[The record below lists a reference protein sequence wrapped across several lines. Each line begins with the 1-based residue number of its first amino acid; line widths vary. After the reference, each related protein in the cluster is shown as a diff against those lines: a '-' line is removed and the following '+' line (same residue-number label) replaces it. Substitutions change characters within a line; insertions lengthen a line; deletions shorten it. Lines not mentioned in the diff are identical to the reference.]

1 MSQFINTNTI
11 PCEISQDQDTSF
23 LNLNDLSNV
32 NELYFETSHPA
43 TQDLFDVVDDYE
55 SDLESNHDEYDID
68 VDVEVKKKTH
78 QILRLLKSLNF
89 MWQKLINKTNLRLT
103 F

>member
-55 SDLESNHDEYDID
+55 STG
-68 VDVEVKKKTH
+68 V
-78 QILRLLKSLNF
+78 
-89 MWQKLINKTNLRLT
+89 
-103 F
+103 

>member
-55 SDLESNHDEYDID
+55 NDLESNHDESDIDID
-68 VDVEVKKKTH
+68 VEAVKKNN
-78 QILRLLKSLNF
+78 IRYCVY
-89 MWQKLINKTNLRLT
+89 
-103 F
+103 